1 MRLRKMNDAELPE
14 ARSSNRGQR
23 QPPDIPLPL
32 LVADVIDLD

>member
-1 MRLRKMNDAELPE
+1 MRLRKMNDAELRE
-14 ARSSNRGQR
+14 RRSCDRGQR